1 MTRQHIL
8 LVDKDPE
15 VRALLSQMLSEAG
28 YSVSTAVDALSA
40 LDAARRNRPD
50 CISLDMDLPTPGG
63 TVFYARLRRDRALRD
78 TPVVVHN
85 GCARLPNNVPTI
97 ARACCPASLLET
109 VNRVLA

>member
-1 MTRQHIL
+1 MNRQHIL

-15 VRALLSQMLSEAG
+15 VRALLTQMLAEAG
-28 YSVSTAVDALSA
+28 YSVSTAHDALSA
-40 LDAARRNRPD
+40 LDTARKSRPD

-63 TVFYARLRRDRALRD
+63 TILYARLRRDETLRH

-85 GCARLPNNVPTI
+85 GCARLPNSVPTI

-109 VNRVLA
+109 VTRILT